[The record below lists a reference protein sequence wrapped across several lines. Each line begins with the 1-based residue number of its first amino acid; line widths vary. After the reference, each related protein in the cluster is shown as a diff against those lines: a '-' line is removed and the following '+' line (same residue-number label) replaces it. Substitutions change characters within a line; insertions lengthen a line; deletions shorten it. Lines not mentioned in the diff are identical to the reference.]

1 MSDTDLILSTFR
13 RNARVNAVL
22 LATVTAADLD
32 LGDGRGGWSVG
43 QHLGHLAGFRAG
55 WLSHIS
61 PAHASGLPEVV
72 AGTEERFWLTT
83 RDVAQLA
90 DALDRGDE
98 AALNAVQAALTEK
111 RGFDGVYTSHPA
123 QFLIHTLVHD
133 SHHRGQIMSLLRQG
147 GRAPIEMD
155 ILDRQT
161 WAIWRE

>member
-1 MSDTDLILSTFR
+1 MADTTLILSAFR
-13 RNARVNAVL
+13 RNARVNTVL
-22 LATVTAADLD
+22 LSTMTSADLD
-32 LGDGRGGWSVG
+32 INDSRGGWSVG

-72 AGTEERFWLTT
+72 AGTEENFWLTT

-90 DALDRGDE
+90 HALDKGDE
-98 AALNAVQAALTEK
+98 AALNAVQAALDEG
-111 RGFDGVYTSHPA
+111 RGFEGVYTSHPTG
-123 QFLIHTLVHD
+123 FLMHTVVHD

-147 GRAPIEMD
+147 GRSPEEMD
-155 ILDRQT
+155 ALDRRT